1 MIFSFQ
7 KCSKKQFQQLTD
19 PHIQLM
25 YNMALRYCGNS
36 FDAEDILQE
45 AMYIAFKNRHQ
56 LKDETKCKAWLLTIL
71 RRLYLKE
78 IRQNTNRP
86 ITVEDISS
94 LPLMETQI
102 ANDHTLTFEK
112 KEKAVIVR
120 RCLSELPEN
129 YQTPT
134 LLYFMDDMSYQ
145 EIAETLDMPIGTVMS
160 RLSRAKQLL
169 KKKLLQQSA
178 QSTSGH
184 IVSLYPQSRLRK
196 ENKNRRL
203 S

>member
-1 MIFSFQ
+1 MIFSFRNR
-7 KCSKKQFQQLTD
+7 SKKWFQQLSD

-45 AMYIAFKNRHQ
+45 ALYSAFKNRYQ
-56 LKDETKCKAWLLTIL
+56 LKDETKCKAWLLMIL

-78 IRQNTNRP
+78 IRQSKNRP
-86 ITVEDISS
+86 ITVDDIDCIG
-94 LPLMETQI
+94 LMEKQVAADHSLTLETKEI
-102 ANDHTLTFEK
+102 AAT
-112 KEKAVIVR
+112 VR

-134 LLYFMDDMSYQ
+134 LLYYMDDMSYQ
-145 EIAETLDMPIGTVMS
+145 GIAETLDMPLGTVMS
-160 RLSRAKQLL
+160 RLSRAKQML
-169 KKKLLQQSA
+169 KKKLLQRSVQSS
-178 QSTSGH
+178 QGI
-184 IVSLYPQSRLRK
+184 IVPLYPKSQNHTVEQK
-196 ENKNRRL
+196 RRV